1 MRNMAVWIG
10 VRGMGVEGG
19 GGGGD
24 DEVVVGGRDDG
35 DDVGGCEEGAEEE
48 LALCETWRWTS
59 SFSTRPSLPL
69 PVTSVMEM
77 LCSLIRWR
85 TAGVA
90 REACLPGIV
99 SALLSDCRPNGPPI
113 SSFSI
118 FCSACC
124 GSSFFFSGVGVDS
137 PVLLGVSA
145 SLASSSGLISL
156 CMSMSTSGCYAS
168 GIVLYRRSMRPPHL
182 AHNCHIV
189 GLVM

>member
-19 GGGGD
+19 GGGED
-24 DEVVVGGRDDG
+24 NEVVVGGRDG
-35 DDVGGCEEGAEEE
+35 VDDEDGGCEEGAEEE
-48 LALCETWRWTS
+48 LAFCETWRWTS

-77 LCSLIRWR
+77 LCSLIKWR

-90 REACLPGIV
+90 REACLLGVV
-99 SALLSDCRPNGPPI
+99 SALVSDCRPSGPPI

-124 GSSFFFSGVGVDS
+124 GLSFFSGIAVDS

-156 CMSMSTSGCYAS
+156 CMSMSTSGCYVS
-168 GIVLYRRSMRPPHL
+168 EMVPHQ
-182 AHNCHIV
+182 
-189 GLVM
+189 